1 MSENSENKPSDKPK
15 KPVPTKRVMVDLELD
30 DSWLGEDP
38 GLRIEPVR
46 LKETKMPQPIRENKN
61 VPEPTEPDLPVVQPI
76 REVKPR
82 RAKPENVQADA
93 RSAESKMTDTVV
105 IPKEGAKSQP
115 QPTDT
120 IRDEP
125 IPGLRGEMTVPT
137 EALRAQRAAPERPLE
152 AVVVDTVGE
161 VPPVVLGAGIFGG
174 LTLFIL
180 LAILAV
186 LSIVY
191 GEFSFSPLPDDPV
204 IEQFDNDTSEKWSVQ
219 RSVDDDSMII
229 QEAYFEDDAYRL
241 TNRVPSS
248 LFWSSAGLRLGVGT
262 YQVDIEFMND
272 QAETGA
278 GLAILQEDGAFF
290 VVEIGPDGYAWI
302 GRCDADCATAEPL
315 VENGWFAVDSIK
327 QGAGTLNQL
336 KVEMRQ
342 SQLVVLVNGT
352 EIGYVD
358 DSRVRGVGDVAL
370 LVESGES
377 GFVSAVFDNFEWS
390 P

>member
-1 MSENSENKPSDKPK
+1 
-15 KPVPTKRVMVDLELD
+15 MVDLELD
-30 DSWLGEDP
+30 DSWLGDDP
-38 GLRIEPVR
+38 VNRIEPVK
-46 LKETKMPQPIRENKN
+46 LKEAKGPLPIRETKKE
-61 VPEPTEPDLPVVQPI
+61 PPPTEPDLPLGQPI
-76 REVKPR
+76 REVKPKQV
-82 RAKPENVQADA
+82 KPEKVPTDA
-93 RSAESKMTDTVV
+93 PLAEYEMTDTMV
-105 IPKEGAKSQP
+105 IPKELDKPQP

-137 EALRAQRAAPERPLE
+137 EALRAKRAAPERPLE

-204 IEQFDNDTSEKWSVQ
+204 IEQFDDDSSERWSIQ
-219 RSVDDDSMII
+219 RSVDDSATII

-262 YQVDIEFMND
+262 YQVDIEFMTN

-290 VVEIGPDGYAWI
+290 VIEIGPDGYAWI

-315 VENGWFAVDSIK
+315 VENGWFAVDAIE
-327 QGAGTLNQL
+327 QGAGSMNQL

-358 DSRVRGVGDVAL
+358 DSRVRGVGDVAF
-370 LVESGES
+370 LVESGSS
-377 GFVSAVFDNFEWS
+377 GSVSAVFDNFEWT